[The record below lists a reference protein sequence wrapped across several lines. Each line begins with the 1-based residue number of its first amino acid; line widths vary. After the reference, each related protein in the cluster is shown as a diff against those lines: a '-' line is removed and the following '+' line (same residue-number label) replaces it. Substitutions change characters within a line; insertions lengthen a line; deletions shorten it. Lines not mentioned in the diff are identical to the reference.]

1 MIVVA
6 IIGVLAAVAIPAY
19 QQYTG
24 RARVAKA
31 LVKLNDFRSRATE
44 YMATNGKF
52 PYSEQS
58 LGLGEWYEHQT
69 TDLASVDINFQG
81 NNPDPDNVIE
91 ILAEFKSSTVS
102 GGWYLSLRGARDAS
116 GNVAWTCGQTA
127 MDNIPNAY
135 LPANCRR

>member
-1 MIVVA
+1 M
-6 IIGVLAAVAIPAY
+6 
-19 QQYTG
+19 
-24 RARVAKA
+24 AKA

-44 YMATNGKF
+44 YMATNGRF
-52 PYSEQS
+52 PASEQN
-58 LGLGEWYEHQT
+58 LGIGQWTDHQT

-102 GGWYLSLRGARDAS
+102 GGWYLSLRGVRDAS
-116 GNVAWTCGQTA
+116 GNVAWTCGQSSI
-127 MDNIPNAY
+127 DNIPNVY